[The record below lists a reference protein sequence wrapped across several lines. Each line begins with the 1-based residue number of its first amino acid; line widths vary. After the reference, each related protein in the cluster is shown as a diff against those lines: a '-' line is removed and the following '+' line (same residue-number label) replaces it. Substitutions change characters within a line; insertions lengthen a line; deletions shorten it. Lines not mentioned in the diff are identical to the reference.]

1 MSKKYDV
8 AIVGATGAVGEALI
22 SILDERNFPI
32 NNLYP
37 LASKRSAGS
46 KVKCQSKSWVVEDL
60 DSFDFSKVQIGLF
73 SAGGDISAKYVP
85 IATEK
90 GCVVIDNTSH
100 FRRDEDIPLV
110 VPEVNPQAIA
120 DWDPFRALLN
130 DEDKLFVLHSSSEDL
145 SVLLTRL
152 GCLPK
157 NLFDTQLATAF
168 LGEGFSLSYQALL
181 ELLLEITVSKEET
194 RSDWLKRPLTDTQL
208 HYAALD
214 VRYLHAVHTLLSDRL
229 AAAGKLEWFNADC
242 AQQTQTAFMQEDEA
256 QWEVLFGAISN
267 SWKLND
273 QGLSYLQALT
283 IWREREA
290 RRRDRPRSWIA
301 KDNELQAMAYC
312 LSTGKVDYSLSG
324 LKEIN
329 DVPGKF
335 IDRYGR
341 ELLNLMS
348 TASQADSQP
357 DRGLLNPPLNP
368 TQRKQ
373 LKSCQQAARAV
384 AEKLQM
390 APELLAKKKYLLA
403 LLIRAESGAELW
415 RGEFDDWRRDLLQ
428 SVIDPILAGS
438 PRHEQ

>member
-1 MSKKYDV
+1 MLFDADGMPVYYIDDDSQLAELCGRLAEISVIAMDTEFVRTNTFYSQLGLLQIGD
-8 AIVGATGAVGEALI
+8 GEACYLI
-22 SILDERNFPI
+22 D
-32 NNLYP
+32 
-37 LASKRSAGS
+37 
-46 KVKCQSKSWVVEDL
+46 
-60 DSFDFSKVQIGLF
+60 
-73 SAGGDISAKYVP
+73 
-85 IATEK
+85 
-90 GCVVIDNTSH
+90 
-100 FRRDEDIPLV
+100 
-110 VPEVNPQAIA
+110 PQAIA
-120 DWDPFRALLN
+120 DWDPFRTLLN
-130 DEDKLFVLHSSSEDL
+130 DADKLFVLHSSSEDL

-214 VRYLHAVHTLLSDRL
+214 VRYLHAVHAQLSERL
-229 AAAGKLEWFNADC
+229 AAAGKLDWFTADC
-242 AQQTQTAFMQEDEA
+242 TQQIQSAFLQEDEA
-256 QWEVLFGAISN
+256 QWDSLFAAISN

-301 KDNELQAMAYC
+301 KDNELQAIAYC
-312 LSTGKVDYSLSG
+312 LSKGKVDYSLSG

-348 TASQADSQP
+348 TASQSGSQP
-357 DRGLLNPPLNP
+357 DRILLNPPLEP
-368 TQRKQ
+368 AQRKQ
-373 LKSCQQAARAV
+373 LKACQQTARAI

-390 APELLAKKKYLLA
+390 APELLAKKKYLLN
-403 LLIRAESGAELW
+403 LLQRAESGAELW
-415 RGEFDDWRRDLLQ
+415 YGEREDWRRALLE
-428 SVIDPILAGS
+428 SAITPILIS
-438 PRHEQ
+438 DPEHEA